1 MSSTRRPRGNKN
13 HLLKVDSSL
22 QLMNATLVAMFVILL
37 AGDISRNPGRIHP
50 DTPQVENI

>member
-22 QLMNATLVAMFVILL
+22 QLMNAMLVAVFVILL